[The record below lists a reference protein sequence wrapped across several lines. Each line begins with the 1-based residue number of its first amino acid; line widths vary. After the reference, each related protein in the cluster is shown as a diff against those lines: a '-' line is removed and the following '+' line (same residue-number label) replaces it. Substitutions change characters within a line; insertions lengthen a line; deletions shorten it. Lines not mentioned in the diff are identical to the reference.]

1 MMKENDEAI
10 LEMKIT
16 LQLILLKTYLWFRN
30 QTKENK
36 ITFTGGK
43 TNKWKL
49 SRKMTAIK
57 DDQQPVSI
65 WNDRPDQMGKKI
77 KMSKIKLK
85 KTSLK

>member
-1 MMKENDEAI
+1 
-10 LEMKIT
+10 
-16 LQLILLKTYLWFRN
+16 
-30 QTKENK
+30 
-36 ITFTGGK
+36 
-43 TNKWKL
+43 
-49 SRKMTAIK
+49 MTAIK